1 MQRKKNMSERG
12 VQVTFIFNIVKS
24 ISKKDIVVFW
34 HVHVMSPPKPR
45 LIKMSIGQWYFSE
58 FPLPLLLK
66 PKWRAKISFVAHAM
80 LLRYCRI
87 ARLLLFAHGI
97 LLQRLRMV
105 HHIATKWKLF
115 CNVAEMFYVGW
126 VTTLH
131 TNTACKISE

>member
-1 MQRKKNMSERG
+1 MQRKKNMSKRG
-12 VQVTFIFNIVKS
+12 VQATFIFNIVKS

-45 LIKMSIGQWYFSE
+45 LIKMSIGQWSFSE
-58 FPLPLLLK
+58 FTLPLLLK

-105 HHIATKWKLF
+105 SPH
-115 CNVAEMFYVGW
+115 CNQMK
-126 VTTLH
+126 T
-131 TNTACKISE
+131 ISQRSRNVLCCLGYYLTYKYGM